1 MKLNLTTWQRLQLL
15 MLMNSVQ
22 GDLRTINKALKLID
36 LLEMGEDE
44 QEEVSL
50 RSTPT
55 GFTWDDPNKRW
66 DIEVKD
72 RNLVTFLKQ
81 KVELKQDWPAVSGRE
96 VLDLCEQLNIKL
108 EDEGD
113 KDDES

>member
-36 LLEMGEDE
+36 LFELSEDE
-44 QEEVSL
+44 QEEIGL

-55 GFTWDDPNKRW
+55 GFTWNDPNRRW
-66 DIEVKD
+66 GIEVKD
-72 RNLVTFLKQ
+72 GNLVAFLKQ
-81 KVELKQDWPAVSGRE
+81 RVEGKAGPPRPDARCLISAS
-96 VLDLCEQLNIKL
+96 
-108 EDEGD
+108 
-113 KDDES
+113 S

>member
-36 LLEMGEDE
+36 LLEMSEDE
-44 QEEVSL
+44 QEEVGL
-50 RSTPT
+50 RSTT
-55 GFTWDDPNKRW
+55 KGFTWNDPNKRW
-66 DIEVKD
+66 DVEVKD
-72 RNLVTFLKQ
+72 GNLVAFLKQ
-81 KVELKQDWPAVSGRE
+81 RVEGKADWPAASGRE

-113 KDDES
+113 KGDES